1 MDKLGRGKRTS
12 SSITLGEYQIPATS
26 NSAERKETKW
36 QESRQEE
43 LHLCVPG
50 VVTHSERDPEQ
61 RFDGDYGIALY
72 TTRRIQCFTDT
83 ERRPCPESLQPIGA
97 AARTESAAR
106 RQRTRSGVQPAIV
119 SVLSRRDF
127 TQDNSKRGQRGAATA
142 PGTRQR
148 FPPAPNRG
156 GGAEDTVR
164 SVSASPS
171 PGSRS
176 RHGAAQRTEL
186 PGPPAARGES
196 GGTACRAA
204 GRRAE
209 LLARRAGTERVRR
222 GAAAAIPTRR
232 RLCRRPGAVRGA
244 AEGGG
249 AGRYLRGR
257 AAAGRDAGPSLGA
270 RRWRAGAASS

>member
-1 MDKLGRGKRTS
+1 MLHRHRTPSLPRELTAYRS
-12 SSITLGEYQIPATS
+12 SST
-26 NSAERKETKW
+26 NRER
-36 QESRQEE
+36 
-43 LHLCVPG
+43 
-50 VVTHSERDPEQ
+50 SE
-61 RFDGDYGIALY
+61 AA
-72 TTRRIQCFTDT
+72 TDT
-83 ERRPCPESLQPIGA
+83 ERSTASDRFRFVKAGFHTGQQQTRTKGSSDSPGDA
-97 AARTESAAR
+97 AAFSPSPEPR
-106 RQRTRSGVQPAIV
+106 
-119 SVLSRRDF
+119 
-127 TQDNSKRGQRGAATA
+127 
-142 PGTRQR
+142 
-148 FPPAPNRG
+148 

>member
-1 MDKLGRGKRTS
+1 MVRRGFLFFSPLLFMDKLGRGKRTS

-26 NSAERKETKW
+26 NSAERTETKW

-156 GGAEDTVR
+156 GGRRTP
-164 SVSASPS
+164 SAP
-171 PGSRS
+171 
-176 RHGAAQRTEL
+176 
-186 PGPPAARGES
+186 
-196 GGTACRAA
+196 
-204 GRRAE
+204 
-209 LLARRAGTERVRR
+209 
-222 GAAAAIPTRR
+222 
-232 RLCRRPGAVRGA
+232 
-244 AEGGG
+244 
-249 AGRYLRGR
+249 
-257 AAAGRDAGPSLGA
+257 
-270 RRWRAGAASS
+270 